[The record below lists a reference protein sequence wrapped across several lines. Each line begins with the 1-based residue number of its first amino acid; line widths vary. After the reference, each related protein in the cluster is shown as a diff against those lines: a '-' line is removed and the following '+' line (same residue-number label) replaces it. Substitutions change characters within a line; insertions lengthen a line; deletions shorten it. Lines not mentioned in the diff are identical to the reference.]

1 MMLLFLMNQTID
13 NKIIIGSNDL
23 KEMQAYYDSS
33 HVVHMDMR
41 GHTGGVS
48 NFGIGVLTANSSK

>member
-1 MMLLFLMNQTID
+1 MQTYV
-13 NKIIIGSNDL
+13 DL
-23 KEMQAYYDSS
+23 Y

-48 NFGIGVLTANSSK
+48 NFGIGVLTAK